1 MIEFISE
8 NSIWLIP
15 VLIFFARV
23 IDVTIGTIRIIFV
36 SRGMK
41 YLAPLFGFFEV
52 LIWLIAIGQIM
63 QNLTNWVNYLSYSA
77 GFATG
82 NFVGIY
88 LENKLAMGMLS
99 LRVIT
104 TEDAS
109 NLIRDLQE
117 KNYGITSVAAR
128 GVMGN
133 VRILITII
141 KRKRLEEIIQMI
153 RTHNPLAF
161 ISIEDVRSVSG
172 GVFPVEENRFETQ
185 LKLFKP
191 FRKGK

>member
-1 MIEFISE
+1 MLEFISE